1 MQFSHLFFPIS
12 NIFLSKETLQYKETY
27 EEGTSYFYY
36 TRHLGSETTLTWDT
50 KQLPKDRLPHI
61 QYCFVIK
68 RKKKKKKIKKMSKST
83 GKNLYSSQKKKKKK
97 FLSQPSLPLNV
108 TVLYISTIEI
118 QKWSTLWRLYL
129 QDRKIER
136 SSTAFYTTV
145 LQSTGEETP
154 DPALTLSLSTSSQ
167 QTNLSVYFFSLY
179 FPKKTFLP
187 PHF

>member
-68 RKKKKKKIKKMSKST
+68 RKKKKKKLKKWANQQEKT
-83 GKNLYSSQKKKKKK
+83 FTPLKKKKKK
-97 FLSQPSLPLNV
+97 
-108 TVLYISTIEI
+108 
-118 QKWSTLWRLYL
+118 
-129 QDRKIER
+129 
-136 SSTAFYTTV
+136 
-145 LQSTGEETP
+145 
-154 DPALTLSLSTSSQ
+154 
-167 QTNLSVYFFSLY
+167 
-179 FPKKTFLP
+179 KKKNY
-187 PHF
+187 